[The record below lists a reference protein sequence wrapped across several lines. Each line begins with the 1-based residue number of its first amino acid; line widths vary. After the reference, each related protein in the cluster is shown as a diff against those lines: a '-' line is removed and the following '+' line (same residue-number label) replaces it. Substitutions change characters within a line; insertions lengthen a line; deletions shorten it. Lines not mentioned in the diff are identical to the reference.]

1 MCKGGIFVLITD
13 KALINDF
20 SIDKRLWQG
29 IPSIEVT
36 KGGRIFLTY
45 YSGGT
50 KEEIGN
56 YCILSRS
63 DDGERFDDVA
73 IAYKGGFRCYDPCV
87 WIDPLDRLWFTWGIA
102 PDHGVFASIC
112 DDPDAEELSWSEP
125 RLIGREVMMNKPT
138 VLTTGEW
145 LFPIAVW
152 DLIANAGGANGVTD
166 PSGKQSTHTERLAF
180 AYKSVDRGGSLERL
194 GGSSVPQRSFDE
206 HMILELG
213 DGRLAMYV
221 RTKYG
226 IGVSYSYDRGVTWT
240 EGEDSGLGGPCS
252 RFFIRRLKSGRVLLI
267 NHFNYVGRNNLTAM
281 LSEDDGKTWP
291 YKLLLD
297 ERANVSYPDA
307 KEADDGYIYI
317 TYDRERGAFLNSLE
331 MAYSSAREILM
342 AKITEDDIIEGKI
355 LSPKGRLKQVALKLG
370 KYAFEGSNPYKEIA
384 KQSDGEL
391 AEILEKKDADSIAA
405 FLFDHY
411 RINCINLHSIDNKK
425 LDALI
430 DGLKEECIDKKNA
443 IIEMIRLIR
452 GAKINE
458 KKNTPVVERAKAII
472 ENSISED
479 LTVAE
484 IAEMINISVHY
495 LCHIFKA
502 ETGIT
507 PIDYRNSVKLTMA
520 KKLLV
525 DTNGKISDIA
535 VECGFGSASYFSK
548 VFVKNEGI
556 TPAEYRTAL
565 KKQ

>member
-1 MCKGGIFVLITD
+1 MLFTD
-13 KALINDF
+13 KNVLKEY

-50 KEEIGN
+50 KEEIEN
-56 YCILSRS
+56 YCILSAS
-63 DDGERFDDVA
+63 DDGEHFRDIA
-73 IAYKGGFRCYDPCV
+73 ITYKEGFRCYDPCL
-87 WIDPLDRLWFTWGIA
+87 WTDPLGRLWFTWGVA
-102 PDHGVFASIC
+102 PDHAVFASVC
-112 DDPDAEELSWSEP
+112 DDPDAEELTWSEP

-138 VLTTGEW
+138 VLSSGEW

-166 PSGKQSTHTERLAF
+166 PSGKQSAITERLAF
-180 AYKSVDRGGSLERL
+180 AYKSIDQGKTFERL

-226 IGVSYSYDRGVTWT
+226 IGVSYSYDRGITWT

-252 RFFIRRLKSGRVLLI
+252 RFFISRLKSGRILLI

-331 MAYSSAREILM
+331 RAYSSAREILM
-342 AKITEDDIIEGKI
+342 AKITEDDIIAGKI

-370 KYAFEGSNPYKEIA
+370 KYAFEDTNPYREIE
-384 KQSDGEL
+384 KYSDTEL
-391 AEILEKKDADSIAA
+391 QKLLIEKDFNEILCILFDKYNINCCNMHKIDRERLDGMINGVIDGNVDKDVAVLDIIRTIRSAKIESRSIAP
-405 FLFDHY
+405 
-411 RINCINLHSIDNKK
+411 I
-425 LDALI
+425 
-430 DGLKEECIDKKNA
+430 
-443 IIEMIRLIR
+443 
-452 GAKINE
+452 
-458 KKNTPVVERAKAII
+458 VERAKALI
-472 ENSISED
+472 EVNLSDDVSM
-479 LTVAE
+479 AE
-484 IAEMINISVHY
+484 IADKINISVHY
-495 LCHIFKA
+495 LCHVFKST
-502 ETGIT
+502 TGIT
-507 PIDYRNSVKLTMA
+507 PTDYKNSVKISKA
-520 KKLLV
+520 KELLV
-525 DTNGKISDIA
+525 GSEMKISDIA
-535 VECGFGSASYFSK
+535 LECGFGSASYFSK
-548 VFVKNEGI
+548 TFLKNEGI
-556 TPAEYRTAL
+556 TPAEYR
-565 KKQ
+565 KSNK

>member
-1 MCKGGIFVLITD
+1 MLITD

-63 DDGERFDDVA
+63 DDGEHFEDIA
-73 IAYKGGFRCYDPCV
+73 ITYKEGFRCYDPCL
-87 WIDPLDRLWFTWGIA
+87 WMDPSCRLWFTWGVA
-102 PDHGVFASIC
+102 PDHAVWASIC
-112 DDPDAEELSWSEP
+112 DDPDADELVWSAP

-138 VLTTGEW
+138 VLSTGEW

-152 DLIANAGGANGVTD
+152 DLIEVAGGRNGVAD
-166 PSGKQSTHTERLAF
+166 ASGKQSTLTDRLAF
-180 AYKSVDRGGSLERL
+180 AYKSVDQGETFERL
-194 GGSSVPQRSFDE
+194 GGSNVPQRSFDE
-206 HMILELG
+206 HMILELS

-226 IGVSYSYDRGVTWT
+226 IGVSYSYDRGRTWT
-240 EGEDSGLGGPCS
+240 KGGNSSLGGPCS

-267 NHFNYVGRNNLTAM
+267 NHFNYIGRSHLTAM

-317 TYDRERGAFLNSLE
+317 TYDRERGAFLDSLE
-331 MAYSSAREILM
+331 KAYASAREILL
-342 AKITEDDIIEGKI
+342 AKITEEDIIAGKI
-355 LSPKGRLKQVALKLG
+355 GSVNGYLKKVAMKLD
-370 KYAFEGSNPYKEIA
+370 KYAFEGSNPYKEIS
-384 KQSDGEL
+384 KQTDGEL
-391 AEILEKKDADSIAA
+391 AEMLEEKDADSISA

-411 RINCINLHSIDNKK
+411 RINCINLHNIDNKK
-425 LDALI
+425 LDTLI
-430 DGLKEECIDKKNA
+430 DGLKKECIDKKTA

-458 KKNTPVVERAKAII
+458 KMNTPVVERAKAII
-472 ENSISED
+472 ESSISED

-484 IAEMINISVHY
+484 IAERINISIHY
-495 LCHIFKA
+495 LCHVFKA

-507 PIDYRNSVKLTMA
+507 PIDYRNSVKLTKA

-525 DTNGKISDIA
+525 STNNKISDIA

-548 VFVKNEGI
+548 VFVKSEGI
-556 TPAEYRTAL
+556 TPAEYRAAL
-565 KKQ
+565 KSN